1 MLLGNHSALESLDAL
16 TLAFLDADRHTHG
29 IAHVELGL
37 VLFDHALG
45 DNLHCVHGYSSK
57 FCDVHS
63 RTLGRGPSVFNA
75 CCINPAGWSQR
86 ILTLQYHTTKKLRM
100 QAIFGI
106 LFCFFA
112 FPTLCSN
119 EIHLLKILT
128 FCG

>member
-1 MLLGNHSALESLDAL
+1 M
-16 TLAFLDADRHTHG
+16 
-29 IAHVELGL
+29 
-37 VLFDHALG
+37 
-45 DNLHCVHGYSSK
+45 
-57 FCDVHS
+57 
-63 RTLGRGPSVFNA
+63 FNA

-128 FCG
+128 LCGQQTGAQNGGPFGGQTKLFG